1 MAYNINLHRLKGFV
15 TNPSGQH
22 VAHIEIVERQPQDVE
37 QLGRL
42 HLISFY

>member
-1 MAYNINLHRLKGFV
+1 MFENCSTGDILERAQVVSTRMV
-15 TNPSGQH
+15 
-22 VAHIEIVERQPQDVE
+22 HIEIVERKPHGVE